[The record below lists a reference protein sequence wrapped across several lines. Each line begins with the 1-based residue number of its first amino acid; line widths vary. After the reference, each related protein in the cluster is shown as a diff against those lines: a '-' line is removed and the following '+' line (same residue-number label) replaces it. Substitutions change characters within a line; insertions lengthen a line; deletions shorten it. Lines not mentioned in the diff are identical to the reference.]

1 MTSLSVFSPEKHTSI
16 SKTTLTLE
24 IQAPI
29 IVQYF
34 LTSTKVSEN
43 NLGKKN
49 QRKISISDL

>member
-1 MTSLSVFSPEKHTSI
+1 MTSFSVFSPEKHTSI